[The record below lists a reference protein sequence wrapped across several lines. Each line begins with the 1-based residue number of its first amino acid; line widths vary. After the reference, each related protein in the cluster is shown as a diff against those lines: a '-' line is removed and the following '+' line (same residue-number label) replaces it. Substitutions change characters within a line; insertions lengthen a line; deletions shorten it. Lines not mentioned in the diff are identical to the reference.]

1 LFCTVRLELELP
13 FSSSLK
19 DKRQTLRSLKDR
31 LRRRNVSVVESDQ
44 QDLWQ
49 RATMEIALAAVSR
62 GAAEEKRDERKA
74 VSGRTRKVES
84 QLKEITGEEVASL
97 SDPRIQ
103 GLVTVT
109 GVRVSPDLAHATVF
123 YSVLAG
129 EDAMAANE
137 GLQSAAGRIQA
148 AVGAQMRLKR
158 TPRLHFEPDPVVE
171 RATRIEAALR
181 EVRSDEDAH
190 EK

>member
-1 LFCTVRLELELP
+1 V
-13 FSSSLK
+13 SS
-19 DKRQTLRSLKDR
+19 
-31 LRRRNVSVVESDQ
+31 
-44 QDLWQ
+44 
-49 RATMEIALAAVSR
+49 
-62 GAAEEKRDERKA
+62 
-74 VSGRTRKVES
+74 RTRKVES

-129 EDAMAANE
+129 EDELAANE

-148 AVGAQMRLKR
+148 AVGAQTRLKR
-158 TPRLHFEPDPVVE
+158 TPKLHFEPDPFVD

-181 EVRSDEDAH
+181 EVRTDDDAH
-190 EK
+190 EE